1 MQSITQIFS
10 TTTIAFSILQYDVS
24 YIELIGT
31 LAGLLSVWWATRNN
45 IFTWYI
51 GFVNVL
57 AFLLI
62 FFQVQLYADML
73 LQVFY
78 LFATAYGLYKWNK
91 NGAQE
96 ELKITHIDKCGA
108 LSVTAMTVLMFSIFY
123 AFTNLL
129 PVVFANQ
136 QLKPPAYAFA
146 DSLLSAASVVTTGL
160 IARKRIEA
168 WLLWI
173 VIDFASIAMYLQ
185 KGVLFI
191 AIEYGLFGVLAI
203 IGYVQWKRMM
213 GQLSISIR

>member
-1 MQSITQIFS
+1 MQSIAQIFS

-24 YIELIGT
+24 YIELLGT
-31 LAGLLSVWWATRNN
+31 IAGLLSVWWATRNN
-45 IFTWYI
+45 ILTWYI
-51 GFVNVL
+51 GFVNVI

-62 FFQVQLYADML
+62 FFQVQLYADVL

-78 LFATAYGLYKWNK
+78 LFATAYGLWKWQELV
-91 NGAQE
+91 GQE
-96 ELKITHIDKCGA
+96 ELKITHINKQGA
-108 LSVTAMTVLMFSIFY
+108 LFVMAITVLLFSLFY

-129 PVVFANQ
+129 PVVFAEQ

-146 DSLLSAASVVTTGL
+146 DSLLSAASVITTLL

-168 WLLWI
+168 WFLWI
-173 VIDFASIAMYLQ
+173 FIDFSSVYMYLQ

-203 IGYVQWKRMM
+203 VGYVQWKRMM
-213 GQLSISIR
+213 DAYNTST

>member
-31 LAGLLSVWWATRNN
+31 IAGLLSVWWATRNN
-45 IFTWYI
+45 ILTWYI
-51 GFVNVL
+51 GFVNVV

-62 FFQVQLYADML
+62 FFQVQLYADVL

-78 LFATAYGLYKWNK
+78 LFATAYGLWKWQEQV
-91 NGAQE
+91 GQE
-96 ELKITHIDKCGA
+96 ELKITHIDKQGA
-108 LSVTAMTVLMFSIFY
+108 LFVIATTVLLFSLFY

-129 PVVFANQ
+129 SVVFADQ

-146 DSLLSAASVVTTGL
+146 DSLLSSGSVVTTVL

-168 WLLWI
+168 WGLWI
-173 VIDFASIAMYLQ
+173 LIDFASVAMYLQ

-191 AIEYGLFGVLAI
+191 AIEYALFGVLAI
-203 IGYVQWKRMM
+203 VGYVQWKRMM
-213 GQLSISIR
+213 EEKYCFS

>member
-10 TTTIAFSILQYDVS
+10 TNTIAFTLLQYDVS
-24 YIELIGT
+24 YIELLGT
-31 LAGLLSVWWATRNN
+31 TAGLLSVWWATRNN
-45 IFTWYI
+45 ILTWYI
-51 GFVNVL
+51 GFVNVI

-78 LFATAYGLYKWNK
+78 LFATAYGLWKWNK
-91 NGAQE
+91 NGVQE
-96 ELKITHIDKCGA
+96 ELKITHIDKRGVLLA
-108 LSVTAMTVLMFSIFY
+108 TAITVLTFSIFY

-129 PVVFANQ
+129 PVVFADQ

-146 DSLLSAASVVTTGL
+146 DSILSAASVVTTIL

-168 WLLWI
+168 WWLWI
-173 VIDFASIAMYLQ
+173 FIDFASVAMYLQ

-191 AIEYGLFGVLAI
+191 AVEYGLFGVLAI
-203 IGYVQWKRMM
+203 AGYVQWKRLME
-213 GQLSISIR
+213 SYNTST

>member
-1 MQSITQIFS
+1 MQNIPQIFS
-10 TTTIAFSILQYDVS
+10 TTTIAFSLLQYDVS

-31 LAGLLSVWWATRNN
+31 IAGLLSVWWATRNN
-45 IFTWYI
+45 ILTWYI

-78 LFATAYGLYKWNK
+78 LFATAYGLWKWNK

-96 ELKITHIDKCGA
+96 ELKITHINKRGMLLA
-108 LSVTAMTVLMFSIFY
+108 TAITILLFSIFY

-129 PVVFANQ
+129 PVVFADQ

-146 DSLLSAASVVTTGL
+146 DSLLSAASVGTTVL

-168 WLLWI
+168 WVLWI
-173 VIDFASIAMYLQ
+173 VIDFASVAMYLQ

-191 AIEYGLFGVLAI
+191 AVEYGLFGLLAI
-203 IGYVQWKRMM
+203 VGYMQWKQMM
-213 GQLSISIR
+213 KNYNTST

>member
-31 LAGLLSVWWATRNN
+31 IAGLLSVWWATRNN
-45 IFTWYI
+45 ILTWYI
-51 GFVNVL
+51 GFVNVI

-62 FFQVQLYADML
+62 FFQVQLYADVL

-78 LFATAYGLYKWNK
+78 LFATAYGLWKWQELV
-91 NGAQE
+91 GQE
-96 ELKITHIDKCGA
+96 ELKITHIDKQGA
-108 LSVTAMTVLMFSIFY
+108 LFVIATTVLLFSLFY

-129 PVVFANQ
+129 PVVFAEQ

-146 DSLLSAASVVTTGL
+146 DSLLSAASVITTLL

-168 WLLWI
+168 WFLWI
-173 VIDFASIAMYLQ
+173 FIDFASVYMYLQ

-191 AIEYGLFGVLAI
+191 AIEYALFGVLAI
-203 IGYVQWKRMM
+203 VGYVQWKRMM
-213 GQLSISIR
+213 DAYNTST

>member
-1 MQSITQIFS
+1 MQNITQIFS

-31 LAGLLSVWWATRNN
+31 IAGLLSVWWATRNN
-45 IFTWYI
+45 ILTWYI
-51 GFVNVL
+51 GFVNVV

-62 FFQVQLYADML
+62 FFQVQLYADVL

-78 LFATAYGLYKWNK
+78 LFATAYGLWKWQEQV
-91 NGAQE
+91 GQE
-96 ELKITHIDKCGA
+96 ELKITHIDKQGA
-108 LSVTAMTVLMFSIFY
+108 LFVIATTVLLFSLFY

-129 PVVFANQ
+129 PVVFADQ

-146 DSLLSAASVVTTGL
+146 DSLLSAASVVTTVL

-168 WLLWI
+168 WGLWI
-173 VIDFASIAMYLQ
+173 LIDFASVYMYLQ

-203 IGYVQWKRMM
+203 VGYVQWKRMM
-213 GQLSISIR
+213 DRN

>member
-31 LAGLLSVWWATRNN
+31 IAGLLSVWWATRNN
-45 IFTWYI
+45 IFTWYV

-62 FFQVQLYADML
+62 FFQVQLYADVL

-78 LFATAYGLYKWNK
+78 LFATAYGLWKWN
-91 NGAQE
+91 AQTQQE
-96 ELKITHIDKCGA
+96 ELSITHIGKRGM
-108 LSVTAMTVLMFSIFY
+108 LITLVSTILLFFIFF
-123 AFTNLL
+123 AFTNIL
-129 PVVFANQ
+129 PIVFANQ
-136 QLKPPAYAFA
+136 QLKPPAYAFT
-146 DSLLSAASVVTTGL
+146 DSLLSAASVVTTLL
-160 IARKRIEA
+160 IARKRIEG
-168 WLLWI
+168 WGLWI
-173 VIDFASIAMYLQ
+173 LIDFASVAMYLQ

-203 IGYVQWKRMM
+203 AGYVQWKRLKQ
-213 GQLSISIR
+213 GYNTST